1 MASGEMFDLTTEQPI
16 KRRTNRFWRLLALGI
31 VAAIV
36 IFFIGFLIGY
46 FAMKAGTS
54 ESPTSSG
61 NDETKGKNG
70 ESDYKKYHEQVV
82 NSLRA
87 ESVEEFSR

>member
-1 MASGEMFDLTTEQPI
+1 MASSETFDLATGEST
-16 KRRTNRFWRLLALGI
+16 KRRTKRFWCLLALGI
-31 VAAIV
+31 FAAIV
-36 IFFIGFLIGY
+36 IFFVGFVIGY
-46 FAMKAGTS
+46 FAMKARAS

-61 NDETKGKNG
+61 NDETKKNG

>member
-1 MASGEMFDLTTEQPI
+1 MESGETFDLTTDQPI
-16 KRRTNRFWRLLALGI
+16 KRRTKRFWCLLALGI
-31 VAAIV
+31 FAAIV
-36 IFFIGFLIGY
+36 IFFLGFLIGY
-46 FAMKAGTS
+46 VAMKARTS

-61 NDETKGKNG
+61 KDETKGKNG

>member
-1 MASGEMFDLTTEQPI
+1 MESFDLTTNEPV
-16 KRRTNRFWRLLALGI
+16 KRRTNRFWCLVTLATL
-31 VAAIV
+31 AAIV

-46 FAMKAGTS
+46 FAMKARTS
-54 ESPTSSG
+54 ETLDSSRK
-61 NDETKGKNG
+61 DETKGKNG
-70 ESDYKKYHEQVV
+70 EADYKKYHEQAV